1 MNLVLQILNGGI
13 KLRSVELAGAQV
25 GVLDACRFVRSI
37 QDRGRHEGSRG
48 FDGVRLVGLGDGVG
62 CEEWGSWEG

>member
-1 MNLVLQILNGGI
+1 M
-13 KLRSVELAGAQV
+13 RSVELASAQV
-25 GVLDACRFVRSI
+25 GVLDAGRFVRSV
-37 QDRGRHEGSRG
+37 QDRGGHEGCRG